1 MSSCIPGLHS
11 TTSGVCSTLMD
22 TPSTRTY
29 QLTWERPEVCTI
41 NWSSG
46 YDLCFRH
53 ATCPLL
59 PAEDTSWNCA
69 YSIKLSMDIWTS
81 PLHRLY
87 HETCPDL
94 SETPSPWKAT
104 NTRMPISHHF
114 SCIQLHFISIDL
126 YKTVSHCVLWNTV
139 LCHTSNISR
148 NTKFIFI
155 IKLANCYLCTLHYCQ
170 IIIEKKKT
178 KLFRYSSL
186 TCVLYWI

>member
-1 MSSCIPGLHS
+1 MYGEGPLVQVAILECGLLLYHKLSAICHHVYLAYIQPHLEYMQHPYGHPINKDLS
-11 TTSGVCSTLMD
+11 THLRVARSLN
-22 TPSTRTY
+22 
-29 QLTWERPEVCTI
+29 Q

-81 PLHRLY
+81 LLHWLY

-114 SCIQLHFISIDL
+114 SCIQLHFISINL
-126 YKTVSHCVLWNTV
+126 YKTASHCVLWNTV

-148 NTKFIFI
+148 NT
-155 IKLANCYLCTLHYCQ
+155 LTS
-170 IIIEKKKT
+170 
-178 KLFRYSSL
+178 LFLLLS
-186 TCVLYWI
+186 